1 LFERKPKAIQ
11 RLEIQAKQSK
21 EAMMNVRKP
30 ILAGSWYPAT
40 AEECR
45 RQIDAFL
52 RDPEVRPPAPGNRV
66 GGIVPHAGWIY
77 SGAVACN
84 VIRYL
89 AEGEPPDTVVVY
101 GMHLPPEGANHIM
114 AEGGWETP
122 LGVLAIDSELA
133 GELTAEFDFV
143 VETAQRFVQDNTI
156 ELQLPFIRH
165 FFGDVRL
172 LPMGVPPAAAT
183 LTLARR
189 VAAKAAALGRRIK
202 VVGSTDLTH
211 YGANYGFAPRGS
223 GPAALAWVRDEND
236 RRIVDAML
244 RLEPDLVIREALT
257 HHNACCAGAAAAAIE
272 TGRRLGAE
280 AAHLLAYTTSY
291 EKSPGPSFVGYAGI
305 VF

>member
-1 LFERKPKAIQ
+1 LFERKPRAIQ

-52 RDPEVRPPAPGNRV
+52 RDPEVRPPAPGRRV

-89 AEGEPPDTVVVY
+89 AEGELPDTVVVY

-133 GELTAEFDFV
+133 GELTAEFNFV
-143 VETAQRFVQDNTI
+143 VETARRFVQDNTI

-183 LTLARR
+183 LILARR

-236 RRIVDAML
+236 RCIVDAML
-244 RLEPDLVIREALT
+244 RLDPDAVIREALT